1 MDFKCHANLKVNLSD
16 FDDNHPLL
24 VTFELN
30 PKYMDII
37 ESLFGEL
44 KTVTNF
50 ATKIQE
56 LKDISNWQ
64 SVISELEFA
73 RKIIALT
80 PEFIKK
86 EKSARTPDVKA
97 TMSGNDVFFEVKLLI
112 ENDESYRLYGEIWK
126 LESDLL
132 VRISHDTLDKTKVDN
147 LIGFLKEKVTSKSTG
162 SFSVDG
168 TDIIIQKRENPQSK
182 RTALITVQ
190 RASHITFEPIRKKI
204 FMDFYNKL
212 TQFESCKPV
221 FWVVDCQ
228 RWKYDRDDITRAVY
242 GTIQRDMTVGNA
254 MHGFS
259 DIMKRASENL
269 GLFDGTDLV
278 PALTFPLR
286 DGLFFLHEASC
297 LNGVITKNYGET
309 GLLVNPFAKQQLGA
323 GKIGLLKTT
332 LEH

>member
-1 MDFKCHANLKVNLSD
+1 VDFKCHANLKANLSD

-24 VTFELN
+24 ITFELN
-30 PKYMDII
+30 PMYMDII
-37 ESLFGEL
+37 ESLFDEI
-44 KTVTNF
+44 KAVANF

-64 SVISELEFA
+64 SVISELEFV
-73 RKIIALT
+73 RKIMALT

-86 EKSARTPDVKA
+86 EKSARTADIRA
-97 TMSGNDVFFEVKLLI
+97 TLSGNEAFFEVKLLL
-112 ENDESYRLYGEIWK
+112 ENDESHRLYGEIWK

-132 VRISHDTLDKTKVDN
+132 VRISHDTLDKTQVDN
-147 LIGFLKEKVTSKSTG
+147 LIRFLKDKVTSKSTG
-162 SFSVDG
+162 SFSFDG
-168 TDIIIQKRENPQSK
+168 TDIAIQKRETPQSK

-190 RASHITFEPIRKKI
+190 RASHITFEPIRRKI
-204 FMDFYNKL
+204 FMDFYSKL

-221 FWVVDCQ
+221 FWVIDCQ
-228 RWKYDRDDITRAVY
+228 RWKYDRDDIARAVY

-259 DIMKRASENL
+259 NIMKRASENL
-269 GLFDGTDLV
+269 GLFNGTNLI
-278 PALTFPLR
+278 PALTYPLR

-297 LNGVITKNYGET
+297 LNGVIAKNYGET
-309 GLLVNPFAKQQLGA
+309 GLLVNPFAKHQLGTN
-323 GKIGLLKTT
+323 KIGLLKTT